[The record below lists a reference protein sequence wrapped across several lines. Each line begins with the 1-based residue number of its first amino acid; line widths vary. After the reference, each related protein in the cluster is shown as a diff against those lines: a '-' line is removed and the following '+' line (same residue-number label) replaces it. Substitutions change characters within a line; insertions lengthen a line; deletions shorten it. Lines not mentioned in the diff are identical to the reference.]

1 MNPLRRNPKE
11 LNMFLI
17 ASLIN
22 TTGGSLMWPLVSM
35 YVFDELGRSLADAGL
50 AILAQSLG
58 GIIGQ
63 LLGGALYH
71 RVGVKRLVTGSL
83 ALNASILLLLPLL
96 SGNWRLFIGA
106 MWLIGLFNSMSLPA
120 IQSYIGFRFTE
131 RRAEI
136 FNIIYVANNI
146 GVALG
151 TALSGFLA
159 DFSYHLSFIA
169 NGATSAFFAVFFLFY
184 LKSTVVSHGA
194 ATSGSVHGG
203 RAESPGA
210 WALLGNVRLYLL
222 LASGALLLHIG
233 NSIWNTGVSPFI
245 VGAGMAKRY
254 YGFLWTLN
262 GVLIFAAQP
271 LLGLIKRY
279 LTRTVSAQMTAS
291 SLFYAAGYACILLI
305 QSYPGMVLGMVLA
318 TLGEMLIS
326 PAVPAYLS
334 EHGGAHAPFYIGLAG
349 GIGSGG
355 RVIGPYVMGS
365 LYDAGGL
372 PPVAWLALGAALL
385 SAGAYWA
392 HSAWNRQAA
401 VKRVLP
407 GGAAGEPH
415 VSA

>member
-11 LNMFLI
+11 LNVFLI

-50 AILAQSLG
+50 AILLQSLG

-83 ALNASILLLLPLL
+83 ALNASVLLALPLL
-96 SGNWRLFIGA
+96 SGNWQLFIGA
-106 MWLIGLFNSMSLPA
+106 MWLIGLFNSMSMPA

-184 LKSTVVSHGA
+184 LKSTDVAGGVTPSA
-194 ATSGSVHGG
+194 ASAHAK
-203 RAESPGA
+203 AEHPGT
-210 WALLGNVRLYLL
+210 WALLCNVRLYLL

-245 VGAGMAKRY
+245 VGEGMPKRY

-262 GVLIFAAQP
+262 GVLIFVAQP

-291 SLFYAAGYACILLI
+291 SLFYAAGYACILLL
-305 QSYPGMVLGMVLA
+305 QSYPGMILGMVLA

-326 PAVPAYLS
+326 PAIPAYLS
-334 EHGGAHAPFYIGLAG
+334 EHGGSHAPFYIGLAG

-372 PPVAWLALGAALL
+372 PPVTWLALGAALV
-385 SAGAYWA
+385 SACAYWA
-392 HSAWNRQAA
+392 HSAWNRQTAGQA
-401 VKRVLP
+401 LSTAE
-407 GGAAGEPH
+407 GGQRLSG
-415 VSA
+415 

>member
-11 LNMFLI
+11 LNVFLI

-50 AILAQSLG
+50 AILVQSLG

-83 ALNASILLLLPLL
+83 ALNASVLLVLPLL
-96 SGNWRLFIGA
+96 SGNWKLFIGA

-184 LKSTVVSHGA
+184 LKSTDVAQGTGASASAASSHNKAG
-194 ATSGSVHGG
+194 
-203 RAESPGA
+203 SPGT

-245 VGAGMAKRY
+245 VGEGMPKRY
-254 YGFLWTLN
+254 YGFLWTQN
-262 GVLIFAAQP
+262 GVLIFVAQP

-291 SLFYAAGYACILLI
+291 SLFYAAGYACILLM
-305 QSYPGMVLGMVLA
+305 QSYPGMVLGMILA

-326 PAVPAYLS
+326 PAIPAYLS

-372 PPVAWLALGAALL
+372 PPVTWLALAAALV

-401 VKRVLP
+401 RQTLSAAT
-407 GGAAGEPH
+407 GGQGL
-415 VSA
+415 SG

>member
-1 MNPLRRNPKE
+1 MNPLRRNPRE
-11 LNMFLI
+11 LNAFLI

-83 ALNASILLLLPLL
+83 ALNAFILLLLPLI
-96 SGNWRLFIGA
+96 SGNWTLFIAA
-106 MWLIGLFNSMSLPA
+106 MWLVGLFNSMSSPA

-136 FNIIYVANNI
+136 FNTIYVANNI

-159 DFSYHLSFIA
+159 DISYRLSFIA

-184 LKSTVVSHGA
+184 LKQTVIPGEA
-194 ATSGSVHGG
+194 ATASVQQHGK
-203 RAESPGA
+203 AASPGA
-210 WALLGNVRLYLL
+210 WALLSNARLYLL
-222 LASGALLLHIG
+222 MATGTLLLHLG

-245 VGAGMAKRY
+245 VGEGMPKKY

-262 GVLIFAAQP
+262 GLLIFLGQPVLAA
-271 LLGLIKRY
+271 IKRY

-291 SLFYAAGYACILLI
+291 SLFYAAGYACILLT
-305 QSYPGMVLGMVLA
+305 QSYPGMVLGMILA

-326 PAVPAYLS
+326 PAIPAYLS
-334 EHGGAHAPFYIGLAG
+334 EHGGKHAPFYIGLAG

-372 PPVAWLALGAALL
+372 PPVAWLALAAALA
-385 SAGAYWA
+385 STAAYWA

-401 VKRVLP
+401 EQTKPVP
-407 GGAAGEPH
+407 AGETRLTG
-415 VSA
+415 

>member
-11 LNMFLI
+11 LNVFLI

-50 AILAQSLG
+50 AILVQSLG

-83 ALNASILLLLPLL
+83 ALNASVLLVLPLL
-96 SGNWRLFIGA
+96 SGSWQLFIGA

-184 LKSTVVSHGA
+184 LKSTDVAAQGRGASTASSHNKA
-194 ATSGSVHGG
+194 A
-203 RAESPGA
+203 SPGT
-210 WALLGNVRLYLL
+210 WALLCNVRLYLL

-245 VGAGMAKRY
+245 VGEGMPKRY

-262 GVLIFAAQP
+262 GVLIFVAQP

-291 SLFYAAGYACILLI
+291 SLFYAAGYACILLM

-326 PAVPAYLS
+326 PAIPAYLS

-372 PPVAWLALGAALL
+372 PPVTWLALVAALV

-401 VKRVLP
+401 RQTLSA
-407 GGAAGEPH
+407 AAGGQGL
-415 VSA
+415 SG